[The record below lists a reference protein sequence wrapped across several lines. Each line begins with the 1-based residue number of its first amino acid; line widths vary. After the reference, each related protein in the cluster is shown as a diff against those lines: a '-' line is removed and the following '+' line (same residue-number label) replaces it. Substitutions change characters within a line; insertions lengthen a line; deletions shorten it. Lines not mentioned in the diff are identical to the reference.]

1 MALFLQKEEVV
12 SLKIERG
19 VNMSEWI
26 IGGGIPQSVKET
38 LKEIGASQTEFMNML
53 NNGEGIPENLRDVN
67 NNTTADIDMDT
78 MSNVVLQKLR
88 KKYQRF

>member
-1 MALFLQKEEVV
+1 
-12 SLKIERG
+12 
-19 VNMSEWI
+19 MSEWI

-88 KKYQRF
+88 KNIRDFNLQKIWKCCVCLLDYC

>member
-1 MALFLQKEEVV
+1 
-12 SLKIERG
+12 
-19 VNMSEWI
+19 MSEWI
-26 IGGGIPQSVKET
+26 IGGGIPQSVKDT

-53 NNGEGIPENLRDVN
+53 NNGEGIPESLRDVN

-88 KKYQRF
+88 KKYQSF

>member
-1 MALFLQKEEVV
+1 
-12 SLKIERG
+12 
-19 VNMSEWI
+19 MSEWI

-67 NNTTADIDMDT
+67 NNTTADVDMDT

-88 KKYQRF
+88 KKYQSF

>member
-1 MALFLQKEEVV
+1 
-12 SLKIERG
+12 
-19 VNMSEWI
+19 MSEWI

-53 NNGEGIPENLRDVN
+53 NNGEGIPEHLRDVN
-67 NNTTADIDMDT
+67 NNTTVDVDMDT

-88 KKYQRF
+88 KKYQSI

>member
-1 MALFLQKEEVV
+1 
-12 SLKIERG
+12 
-19 VNMSEWI
+19 MSEWI
-26 IGGGIPQSVKET
+26 IGGGIPQSIKDT

-67 NNTTADIDMDT
+67 NNTTVDIDMDT

-88 KKYQRF
+88 KKYQSF

>member
-1 MALFLQKEEVV
+1 
-12 SLKIERG
+12 
-19 VNMSEWI
+19 MSEWI
-26 IGGGIPQSVKET
+26 IGGGIPQSVKDT

-67 NNTTADIDMDT
+67 NNTTTDVDMDT

-88 KKYQRF
+88 KKYQSF

>member
-1 MALFLQKEEVV
+1 
-12 SLKIERG
+12 
-19 VNMSEWI
+19 MSEWI

-78 MSNVVLQKLR
+78 MSNVVLQKKK

>member
-1 MALFLQKEEVV
+1 
-12 SLKIERG
+12 
-19 VNMSEWI
+19 MSEWI

-53 NNGEGIPENLRDVN
+53 NNGEGIPENMRDVN
-67 NNTTADIDMDT
+67 NNTTMNIDMDT

>member
-1 MALFLQKEEVV
+1 M
-12 SLKIERG
+12 
-19 VNMSEWI
+19 NEWI

>member
-1 MALFLQKEEVV
+1 
-12 SLKIERG
+12 
-19 VNMSEWI
+19 MSEWI
-26 IGGGIPQSVKET
+26 IGGGIPQSVKDT

-88 KKYQRF
+88 KKYQSF

>member
-1 MALFLQKEEVV
+1 
-12 SLKIERG
+12 
-19 VNMSEWI
+19 MSEWI
-26 IGGGIPQSVKET
+26 IGGGIPQSVKDT

-67 NNTTADIDMDT
+67 NNTTANVDMDT

-88 KKYQRF
+88 KKYQSF

>member
-1 MALFLQKEEVV
+1 
-12 SLKIERG
+12 
-19 VNMSEWI
+19 MSEWI
-26 IGGGIPQSVKET
+26 IGGGIPQSVKDT
-38 LKEIGASQTEFMNML
+38 LREIGASQTEFMNML

-88 KKYQRF
+88 KKYQSF

>member
-1 MALFLQKEEVV
+1 
-12 SLKIERG
+12 
-19 VNMSEWI
+19 MSEWI
-26 IGGGIPQSVKET
+26 IGGGIPQSVKDT

-67 NNTTADIDMDT
+67 NNTTADVDMDT

-88 KKYQRF
+88 KKYQSF